1 MFWGLPWAFPLYTV
15 NSNRI
20 KAKSPNC
27 RLFCF
32 NVKSFD
38 SIFFSKMPCCCKTN
52 LEAAS
57 IIGSFFMFLNFSLFF
72 ISMKYKEIMISEI
85 VTCIS
90 AAFVDGILIYGVDKR
105 NRSALLI
112 WIIFQVIA
120 LVALIIYGLA
130 GISALGLLTTS
141 DDVIQGNFFL
151 SNSEKYSQIWL

>member
-1 MFWGLPWAFPLYTV
+1 
-15 NSNRI
+15 
-20 KAKSPNC
+20 
-27 RLFCF
+27 
-32 NVKSFD
+32 
-38 SIFFSKMPCCCKTN
+38 MPCCCKTN

-130 GISALGLLTTS
+130 GISALGLLTAS
-141 DDVIQGNFFL
+141 DDVIQGNFL
-151 SNSEKYSQIWL
+151 TSNSEKYWSGGLVCFISMNASIRTELADSMVTPGEPGGD

>member
-1 MFWGLPWAFPLYTV
+1 MFWGLPWAFPLYIV

-20 KAKSPNC
+20 KATFPNC

-32 NVKSFD
+32 NVEIFD
-38 SIFFSKMPCCCKTN
+38 FSKMPCCCKTN

-141 DDVIQGNFFL
+141 DDVIQGNSFI
-151 SNSEKYSQIWL
+151 SNS

>member
-1 MFWGLPWAFPLYTV
+1 
-15 NSNRI
+15 
-20 KAKSPNC
+20 
-27 RLFCF
+27 
-32 NVKSFD
+32 
-38 SIFFSKMPCCCKTN
+38 
-52 LEAAS
+52 
-57 IIGSFFMFLNFSLFF
+57 
-72 ISMKYKEIMISEI
+72 MISEI

-141 DDVIQGNFFL
+141 DDVIQGNFFI
-151 SNSEKYSQIWL
+151 SNSEKYWSGGLVCFISMNASIRTELADSMVTPGEPGGD